1 LLIRGKKLPVGEWVI
16 SKNLNLRLTEMFL
29 FTNFFEMD
37 LLVLLFL
44 TNFIRTLIIIV
55 VIYYAV
61 RFVSRYVFP
70 LLLDKGIKNMQNKV
84 YEQQRQSQRATRP
97 PGEVTVENNN
107 RQGRTVNQNK
117 GEYVDFEE
125 VE

>member
-1 LLIRGKKLPVGEWVI
+1 
-16 SKNLNLRLTEMFL
+16 
-29 FTNFFEMD
+29 MD

-44 TNFIRTLIIIV
+44 TNFIRTLVIIV
-55 VIYYAV
+55 VIYYAF
-61 RFVSRYVFP
+61 RFISRYVFP

-84 YEQQRQSQRATRP
+84 YEQQRQSQRSTRP
-97 PGEVTVENNN
+97 PGEVTVENNSS
-107 RQGRTVNQNK
+107 QGRSVKQNR

>member
-1 LLIRGKKLPVGEWVI
+1 MI
-16 SKNLNLRLTEMFL
+16 
-29 FTNFFEMD
+29 TNFLAMD

-44 TNFIRTLIIIV
+44 TNFIRTLVIIV
-55 VIYYAV
+55 VIYYAF

-84 YEQQRQSQRATRP
+84 FEQQRQSQRATRS

-107 RQGRTVNQNK
+107 RQRSSGNQNK

>member
-1 LLIRGKKLPVGEWVI
+1 
-16 SKNLNLRLTEMFL
+16 
-29 FTNFFEMD
+29 MD

-44 TNFIRTLIIIV
+44 TNFIKTLVIIA
-55 VIYYAV
+55 VIYYGF
-61 RFVSRYVFP
+61 RFVARYVFP

-84 YEQQRQSQRATRP
+84 YEQQRQSQRATRS
-97 PGEVTVENNN
+97 PGEVTVETNK
-107 RQGRTVNQNK
+107 QGRSVNQNK